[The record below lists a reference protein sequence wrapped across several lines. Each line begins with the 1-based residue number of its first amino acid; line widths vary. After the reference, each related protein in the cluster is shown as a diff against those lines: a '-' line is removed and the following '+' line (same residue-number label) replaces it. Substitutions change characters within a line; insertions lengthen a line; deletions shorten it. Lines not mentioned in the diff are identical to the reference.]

1 MLYIFKIIGACL
13 PATVEEAG
21 GKLVVGLMATLM
33 LVLAGYSFVE
43 YEINTHVEAA
53 TKALSVQY
61 DKKIAAANAQHEEDL
76 KQITNANTE
85 VLLAQT
91 TLSNNQKVMEHEKAT
106 VTEDNVKLV
115 NDNTI
120 LKNNLSKIKQ
130 DPRLNEQEKD
140 TQMSETIIDDIN
152 NEHCEITE
160 ICEVN
165 HVE

>member
-1 MLYIFKIIGACL
+1 MLYIFKIISACL

-91 TLSNNQKVMEHEKAT
+91 TLSNNQKVMEHERAT
-106 VTEDNVKLV
+106 VAENNAKLV

-120 LKNNLSKIKQ
+120 LKNKLSKIKQ

-140 TQMSETIIDDIN
+140 TQMSEAIIDDIN
-152 NEHCEITE
+152 NEHCEIIE

-165 HVE
+165 HAE